1 MAPTTDYDIIMAP
14 TPQDLIEA
22 TKAAIADGWQVYGGS
37 YYVEHTAPFN
47 RENQFYQTIIKTSP
61 LMQQMVDHLSAINTS
76 TANIDLDADTLKSNT
91 GTTASNT
98 SSIKTSTANIDR
110 KTPEP

>member
-1 MAPTTDYDIIMAP
+1 MAPTTDYDIISAP
-14 TPQDLIEA
+14 TPEELK
-22 TKAAIADGWQVYGGS
+22 TLVKAAIAQGWQVYGGS
-37 YYVEHTAPFN
+37 YFANHSVPYQ
-47 RENQFYQTIIKTSP
+47 RKNQFYQTVIKTP
-61 LMQQMVDHLSAINTS
+61 GLMQQMVNHLSAINTS

-98 SSIKTSTANIDR
+98 TSIKASTASIDS